1 MFCLWGKS
9 VGVRHVR
16 RKMESPVKRMTA
28 KNKNVTGSNKESKGR
43 KCNWEKSTEQ
53 SLDRGKRDSQ
63 WNGYKLCN
71 SLVSVAVRTCL
82 LVIPA
87 QHICKSCTSLQFAAV
102 TQHRVS
108 GGSKQGGMSTESPTP
123 PPPLPP
129 TAPPPPVVLPGSSKK
144 KLYQAIAE
152 GKSPVVGDHKEAQL
166 LLRQR
171 EGSFRQDL
179 QWALFNK
186 YVPSLIQDG
195 PQCGLVALWMAAHL
209 LQHPLAMTMESV
221 VHTAMQRGYTA
232 QGEVFS
238 ARDMALLAEE
248 VCGCHAEHLSG
259 GMGGD
264 NSSRIVRH
272 LSAGLPVLIPYDED
286 FNHEPCLR
294 SGHRAHW
301 AVASGIL
308 LGVAQ
313 GTLKGHFQADP
324 ALPWLLLPRDAP
336 CWQGAAVEEV
346 YILAKQG
353 KSLRYQLWPLEALER
368 SNSQLREMDPKRA
381 ADGTAYV
388 LPQGGLQ
395 VGLAGQAVLLHRQ
408 TDRDV
413 NPAQSTEQD

>member
-1 MFCLWGKS
+1 
-9 VGVRHVR
+9 
-16 RKMESPVKRMTA
+16 
-28 KNKNVTGSNKESKGR
+28 
-43 KCNWEKSTEQ
+43 
-53 SLDRGKRDSQ
+53 
-63 WNGYKLCN
+63 
-71 SLVSVAVRTCL
+71 
-82 LVIPA
+82 
-87 QHICKSCTSLQFAAV
+87 
-102 TQHRVS
+102 
-108 GGSKQGGMSTESPTP
+108 MSTESPTP

-238 ARDMALLAEE
+238 GAAAVCLALAIQQQHFGARLEQKVWLNHVRVCVLARDMALLAEE